1 MILGKLINF
10 SNPKFPHLQNQEN
23 SCFHLRLLKEL
34 NELKY
39 IVWYLA
45 HSKIFIILLFI
56 VLLVLI
62 ISMCLTSPTNST
74 KKKQTATMKN
84 CDILSS
90 SFSNSLQT
98 QSIHHLV
105 HSDSLSSRVFPPA
118 FHFMYKSLINLPK
131 AHPV

>member
-10 SNPKFPHLQNQEN
+10 SNPKFLHLQNQEN
-23 SCFHLRLLKEL
+23 NCFHLRLLKEL

-39 IVWYLA
+39 VVWYLV

-62 ISMCLTSPTNST
+62 ISMCLTSPTSST
-74 KKKQTATMKN
+74 KKSKQQQQQN
-84 CDILSS
+84 CDIPSS

-105 HSDSLSSRVFPPA
+105 HTDSLSSRVFPPA
-118 FHFMYKSLINLPK
+118 FHFTYKSQINLPK